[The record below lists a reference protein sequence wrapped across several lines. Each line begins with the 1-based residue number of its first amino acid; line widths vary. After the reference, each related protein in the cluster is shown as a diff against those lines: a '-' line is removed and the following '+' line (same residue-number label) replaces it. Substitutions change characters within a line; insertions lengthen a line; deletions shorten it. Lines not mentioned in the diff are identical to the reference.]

1 MTRLALALAT
11 LLSAAP
17 LAAAAAEYRYDTVHS
32 QILFSADHNGYSRPV
47 GRLHITG
54 GWLRFDPDHWDAAAT
69 ELDIDLAGV
78 DMGND
83 EWDAA
88 LRGRD
93 FLDAGNAAHAHFASR
108 SVTRT
113 GEHSGELH
121 GTLTLRDVSR
131 PVTIAF
137 TVNRVGSTLFG
148 MHSVAGFS
156 ANAVVDRYAF
166 GMNDFPGSIGRQV
179 QVRLE
184 IEAIRDPQAQRTY
197 EHAQPGAGHAAEK

>member
-32 QILFSADHNGYSRPV
+32 QILFSTDHNNYSRPV
-47 GRLHITG
+47 GRLHIAD
-54 GWLRFDPDHWDAAAT
+54 GWLRFDPDHWDDAAT

-93 FLDAGNAAHAHFASR
+93 FLDAGNAPRAHFISH

-137 TVNRVGSTLFG
+137 TVNRIGSTLFG

-179 QVRLE
+179 RVRLE
-184 IEAIRDPQAQRTY
+184 IEAIRDPQAQRSY
-197 EHAQPGAGHAAEK
+197 EQARPGADHAAEK